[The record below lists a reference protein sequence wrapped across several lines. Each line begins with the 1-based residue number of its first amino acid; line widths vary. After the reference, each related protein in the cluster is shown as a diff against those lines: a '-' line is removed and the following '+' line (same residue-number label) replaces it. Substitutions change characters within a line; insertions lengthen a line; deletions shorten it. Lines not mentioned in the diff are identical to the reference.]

1 MIFDLNQSVD
11 RRTIKSDGTVPN
23 MTRGAVMWSMRACR
37 ELTVSEMA
45 KLLGQD
51 LRKADLQFTTES
63 QMRLMLGMGMHVAT
77 AGFALAGLLA
87 AVGADSQSTSREI

>member
-1 MIFDLNQSVD
+1 
-11 RRTIKSDGTVPN
+11 
-23 MTRGAVMWSMRACR
+23 MTKNAVMWSMRACR

-63 QMRLMLGMGMHVAT
+63 QMRDMLGMGMHVAT
-77 AGFALAGLLA
+77 AGFALAGLLLHA
-87 AVGADSQSTSREI
+87 CPFLAYHAFDFLS